1 MASLYD
7 LSVPIYR
14 RVLTSTIAVMEKG
27 AIYFAEQAIDPED
40 IIDMRLAPDMAAFP
54 FQVNSVRHHSLG
66 AAKGLL
72 VGEFSAPPDIPELD
86 YQGLLKLLTDA
97 LAEFDTLDADVLN
110 TDALNAVEGRAM
122 YFRMG
127 DFEIPFTSENFLTS
141 FSLPNLYFHATTL
154 YDMLRI
160 KGVPLG
166 KMDFLGKMEV
176 GLPSS

>member
-1 MASLYD
+1 MTNLYD
-7 LSVPIYR
+7 LSVGNYR
-14 RVLTSTIAVMEKG
+14 RVLQSSIAVMEKG
-27 AIYFAEQAIDPED
+27 ASFFAEQGIDLDD
-40 IIDMRLAPDMAAFP
+40 IIEMRLAPDMAAFP

-72 VGEFSAPPDIPELD
+72 VGEFTPPPDLPELN
-86 YQGLLKLLTDA
+86 YQGFIDLLTEA
-97 LAEFDTLDADVLN
+97 LAELDTVKPDAI
-110 TDALNAVEGRAM
+110 AAVEGNAM

-127 DFEIPFTSENFLTS
+127 DFELPFTTENFVQS

-166 KMDFLGKMEV
+166 KMDYLGKMNV
-176 GLPSS
+176 GLPES

>member
-1 MASLYD
+1 MTDLYE
-7 LSVPIYR
+7 LSVGNYKRI
-14 RVLTSTIAVMEKG
+14 LASAIAVMKKG
-27 AIYFAEQAIDPED
+27 ASFFDERGIDPAD
-40 IIDMRLAPDMAAFP
+40 IITMRLAPDMAAFP

-72 VGEFSAPPDIPELD
+72 AGEFAPPPDIPELD
-86 YQGLLKLLTDA
+86 YQGLMGL
-97 LAEFDTLDADVLN
+97 LAEALTELDNIGAD
-110 TDALNAVEGRAM
+110 AIAGVEGKPM

-127 DFEIPFTSENFLTS
+127 NFELPFTSENFVQS

-166 KMDFLGKMEV
+166 KMDFLGRMNV
-176 GLPSS
+176 GLPAV

>member
-1 MASLYD
+1 MTNLYD
-7 LSVPIYR
+7 LSVPTYR
-14 RVLTSTIAVMEKG
+14 RVLTSAIAVMEKG
-27 AIYFAEQAIDPED
+27 ASYFAEQGIDSGEV
-40 IIDMRLAPDMAAFP
+40 IDMRLAPDMAAFP
-54 FQVNSVRHHSLG
+54 FQVNSVRHHSVG
-66 AAKGLL
+66 AAKGML
-72 VGEFSAPPDIPELD
+72 VGEFSPPPDIPELD

-97 LAEFDTLDADVLN
+97 LVELDTIDAN
-110 TDALNAVEGRAM
+110 ALKEVEGKAM

-127 DFEIPFTSENFLTS
+127 DFEIPFTSENFVTS

-166 KMDFLGKMEV
+166 KMDFLGKMNV